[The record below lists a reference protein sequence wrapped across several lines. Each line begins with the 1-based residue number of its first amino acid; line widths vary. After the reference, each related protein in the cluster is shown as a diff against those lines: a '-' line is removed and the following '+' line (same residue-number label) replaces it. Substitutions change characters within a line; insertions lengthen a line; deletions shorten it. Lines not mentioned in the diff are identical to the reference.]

1 MGRVRIRTARP
12 AWWQSSSIACSRTSP
27 QSSTATACR
36 RATTSASTT
45 SPGRTGWRWKR
56 RAAPAR
62 STSVPERKRRS
73 SRSRTGSHGAR
84 ARSRGSPTDRR
95 SPGSSAGAPW
105 TRRRRNTPW
114 DGRRRSRSMP
124 AWPVRLKRSSRRDE
138 GSGGTGTPTSLTPD
152 AVARYGRPVQ
162 RGGISLG
169 KLVLVAMLLAGC
181 GRRQAPPYRTDAITR
196 GPVSEVVNATG
207 DVSAIVTV
215 NVGSQVSGIVNR
227 LYVDF
232 NSVVKRAQLL
242 ASLDPR
248 LFQAQ
253 LEKAEASL
261 ASAKANVQK
270 AQAAY
275 SDSLRIALR
284 QQELLQQGL
293 ISQAEL
299 ETAVATRD
307 QNAAALSAA
316 QASVLQAKADR
327 DMAATNLAF
336 TRIES
341 PIDGIVVS
349 RSVDVGQ
356 TVAAAFQAPTL
367 FLIANDL
374 TKMQILANID
384 EADVGKVHPGLEA
397 KFTVDAY
404 PGETFTGSIRD
415 VRQAPNTIQNVVTYP
430 AVIDAPN
437 PDRKLRQGMTASVNI
452 TAARKDD
459 SLRVSNAA
467 LRWKPDESTA
477 PEAAPPQRPGG
488 TPQARTASAAARGA
502 RDGSGQQAP
511 GRAGRVYKLA
521 NGKPVPVNIRVGLSD
536 GQRTE
541 VIEGLSEGDRVIV
554 GGGDA
559 GGSAQ
564 QQRRRGPF

>member
-1 MGRVRIRTARP
+1 LRK
-12 AWWQSSSIACSRTSP
+12 IALI
-27 QSSTATACR
+27 A
-36 RATTSASTT
+36 
-45 SPGRTGWRWKR
+45 
-56 RAAPAR
+56 
-62 STSVPERKRRS
+62 
-73 SRSRTGSHGAR
+73 
-84 ARSRGSPTDRR
+84 
-95 SPGSSAGAPW
+95 
-105 TRRRRNTPW
+105 
-114 DGRRRSRSMP
+114 
-124 AWPVRLKRSSRRDE
+124 
-138 GSGGTGTPTSLTPD
+138 
-152 AVARYGRPVQ
+152 
-162 RGGISLG
+162 
-169 KLVLVAMLLAGC
+169 VLVAAAC
-181 GRRQAPPYRTDAITR
+181 GRKQAAPYRTDPVTR

-215 NVGSQVSGIVNR
+215 NVGSQVSGIIDKLN
-227 LYVDF
+227 VDF
-232 NSVVKRAQLL
+232 NSKVKKDQLL
-242 ASLDPR
+242 ATLDPR

-253 LEKAEASL
+253 LEKAAASL
-261 ASAKANVQK
+261 ASANANVEK

-275 SDSLRIALR
+275 ADSVRIANR
-284 QQELLQQGL
+284 QQELRQQGL
-293 ISQAEL
+293 ISQADL
-299 ETAVATRD
+299 DTALATRD
-307 QNAAALSAA
+307 QNAAGLSAA
-316 QASVLQAKADR
+316 KATVLQAKADR

-336 TRIES
+336 TRITS

-384 EADVGKVHPGLEA
+384 EADVGKVREGLEA

-404 PGETFTGSIRD
+404 PGETFTGMIRD

-467 LRWKPDESTA
+467 LRWKPDESAA
-477 PEAAPPQRPGG
+477 PETAQRPGG

-502 RDGSGQQAP
+502 REGSAQQAP
-511 GRAGRVYKLA
+511 GRAGRVYKLE

-554 GGGDA
+554 GGGDTAA
-559 GGSAQ
+559 GAQ

>member
-1 MGRVRIRTARP
+1 MRK
-12 AWWQSSSIACSRTSP
+12 IALIAVLV
-27 QSSTATACR
+27 ATAC
-36 RATTSASTT
+36 
-45 SPGRTGWRWKR
+45 GRKQ
-56 RAAPAR
+56 AA
-62 STSVPERKRRS
+62 
-73 SRSRTGSHGAR
+73 
-84 ARSRGSPTDRR
+84 
-95 SPGSSAGAPW
+95 
-105 TRRRRNTPW
+105 
-114 DGRRRSRSMP
+114 
-124 AWPVRLKRSSRRDE
+124 
-138 GSGGTGTPTSLTPD
+138 
-152 AVARYGRPVQ
+152 
-162 RGGISLG
+162 
-169 KLVLVAMLLAGC
+169 
-181 GRRQAPPYRTDAITR
+181 PYRTDPVTR

-215 NVGSQVSGIVNR
+215 NVGSQVSGIIDKLN
-227 LYVDF
+227 VDF
-232 NSVVKRAQLL
+232 NSKVKKDQLL
-242 ASLDPR
+242 ATLDPR

-253 LEKAEASL
+253 LEKAAASL
-261 ASAKANVQK
+261 ASANANVEK

-275 SDSLRIALR
+275 ADSVRIANR
-284 QQELLQQGL
+284 QQELRQQGL
-293 ISQAEL
+293 ISQADL
-299 ETAVATRD
+299 DTALATRD
-307 QNAAALSAA
+307 QNAAGLSAA
-316 QASVLQAKADR
+316 KATVLQAKADR

-336 TRIES
+336 TRITS

-384 EADVGKVHPGLEA
+384 EADVGKVREGLEA

-404 PGETFTGSIRD
+404 PGETFTGMIRD

-467 LRWKPDESTA
+467 LRWKPDESAA
-477 PEAAPPQRPGG
+477 PETAQRPGG

-502 RDGSGQQAP
+502 REGSAQQAP
-511 GRAGRVYKLA
+511 GRAGRVYKLE

-554 GGGDA
+554 GGGDTAA
-559 GGSAQ
+559 GAQ

>member
-1 MGRVRIRTARP
+1 LRK
-12 AWWQSSSIACSRTSP
+12 IALIAVLV
-27 QSSTATACR
+27 ATAC
-36 RATTSASTT
+36 
-45 SPGRTGWRWKR
+45 GRKQ
-56 RAAPAR
+56 AA
-62 STSVPERKRRS
+62 
-73 SRSRTGSHGAR
+73 
-84 ARSRGSPTDRR
+84 
-95 SPGSSAGAPW
+95 
-105 TRRRRNTPW
+105 
-114 DGRRRSRSMP
+114 
-124 AWPVRLKRSSRRDE
+124 
-138 GSGGTGTPTSLTPD
+138 
-152 AVARYGRPVQ
+152 
-162 RGGISLG
+162 
-169 KLVLVAMLLAGC
+169 
-181 GRRQAPPYRTDAITR
+181 PYRTDPVTR

-215 NVGSQVSGIVNR
+215 NVGSQVSGIIDKLN
-227 LYVDF
+227 VDF
-232 NSVVKRAQLL
+232 NSKVKKDQLL
-242 ASLDPR
+242 ATLDPR

-253 LEKAEASL
+253 LEKAAASL
-261 ASAKANVQK
+261 ASANANVEK

-275 SDSLRIALR
+275 ADSVRIANR
-284 QQELLQQGL
+284 QQELRQQGL
-293 ISQAEL
+293 ISQADL
-299 ETAVATRD
+299 DTALATRD
-307 QNAAALSAA
+307 QNAAGLSAA
-316 QASVLQAKADR
+316 KATVLQAKADR

-336 TRIES
+336 TRIRS

-384 EADVGKVHPGLEA
+384 EADVGKVREGLEA

-404 PGETFTGSIRD
+404 PGETFTGMIRD

-467 LRWKPDESTA
+467 LRWKPDESAA
-477 PEAAPPQRPGG
+477 PETAQRPGG

-502 RDGSGQQAP
+502 RDGSAQQAP
-511 GRAGRVYKLA
+511 GRAGRVYKLE

-559 GGSAQ
+559 ATTAQ

>member
-1 MGRVRIRTARP
+1 MVGR
-12 AWWQSSSIACSRTSP
+12 S
-27 QSSTATACR
+27 
-36 RATTSASTT
+36 
-45 SPGRTGWRWKR
+45 
-56 RAAPAR
+56 
-62 STSVPERKRRS
+62 
-73 SRSRTGSHGAR
+73 
-84 ARSRGSPTDRR
+84 
-95 SPGSSAGAPW
+95 
-105 TRRRRNTPW
+105 
-114 DGRRRSRSMP
+114 
-124 AWPVRLKRSSRRDE
+124 
-138 GSGGTGTPTSLTPD
+138 
-152 AVARYGRPVQ
+152 

-181 GRRQAPPYRTDAITR
+181 DRRQAPPYRTDAITR

-215 NVGSQVSGIVNR
+215 NVGSQVSGIVDR

-248 LFQAQ
+248 LFRAQ
-253 LEKAEASL
+253 FEKTEASL

-270 AQAAY
+270 AEAAY
-275 SDSLRIALR
+275 SDSLRIASR

-299 ETAVATRD
+299 ETTVATRD
-307 QNAAALSAA
+307 QNAAASSAA
-316 QASVLQAKADR
+316 KASVLQAKADR

-404 PGETFTGSIRD
+404 PGETFSGVIRD
-415 VRQAPNTIQNVVTYP
+415 VRQAPTMIQNVVTYP

-437 PDRKLRQGMTASVNI
+437 PDRKLRQGMTTSVTI
-452 TAARKDD
+452 TTARKDD
-459 SLRVSNAA
+459 VLRVPNVA
-467 LRWKPDESTA
+467 LRWT
-477 PEAAPPQRPGG
+477 PEDAALQEATPQRHGVP
-488 TPQARTASAAARGA
+488 PQARTTSAAARGT
-502 RDGSGQQAP
+502 RDGGQQP
-511 GRAGRVYKLA
+511 GRAGRIYKLE
-521 NGKPVPVNIRVGLSD
+521 NGKPVPVFVRVGFSD

-541 VIEGLSEGDRVIV
+541 LIEGLADGDRVIV
-554 GGGDA
+554 GGGESRA
-559 GGSAQ
+559 SGQSA
-564 QQRRRGPF
+564 RRRGPF

>member
-1 MGRVRIRTARP
+1 MRK
-12 AWWQSSSIACSRTSP
+12 IALI
-27 QSSTATACR
+27 A
-36 RATTSASTT
+36 
-45 SPGRTGWRWKR
+45 
-56 RAAPAR
+56 
-62 STSVPERKRRS
+62 
-73 SRSRTGSHGAR
+73 
-84 ARSRGSPTDRR
+84 
-95 SPGSSAGAPW
+95 
-105 TRRRRNTPW
+105 
-114 DGRRRSRSMP
+114 
-124 AWPVRLKRSSRRDE
+124 
-138 GSGGTGTPTSLTPD
+138 
-152 AVARYGRPVQ
+152 
-162 RGGISLG
+162 
-169 KLVLVAMLLAGC
+169 VLVAAAC
-181 GRRQAPPYRTDAITR
+181 GRKQAAPYRTDPVTR

-215 NVGSQVSGIVNR
+215 NVGSQVSGIIDKLN
-227 LYVDF
+227 VDF
-232 NSVVKRAQLL
+232 NSKVKKDQLL
-242 ASLDPR
+242 ATLDPR

-253 LEKAEASL
+253 LEKAAASL
-261 ASAKANVQK
+261 ASANANVEK

-275 SDSLRIALR
+275 ADSVRIGNR
-284 QQELLQQGL
+284 QQELRQQGL
-293 ISQAEL
+293 ISQADL
-299 ETAVATRD
+299 DTALATRD
-307 QNAAALSAA
+307 QNAAGLSAA
-316 QASVLQAKADR
+316 KATVLQAKADR

-336 TRIES
+336 TRITS

-384 EADVGKVHPGLEA
+384 EADVGKVREGLEA

-404 PGETFTGSIRD
+404 PGETFTGMIRD

-467 LRWKPDESTA
+467 LRWKPDESAA
-477 PEAAPPQRPGG
+477 PETAQRPGG

-502 RDGSGQQAP
+502 RDGSAQQAP
-511 GRAGRVYKLA
+511 GRAGRVYKLE

-559 GGSAQ
+559 ATTAQ

>member
-1 MGRVRIRTARP
+1 MRK
-12 AWWQSSSIACSRTSP
+12 IALI
-27 QSSTATACR
+27 A
-36 RATTSASTT
+36 
-45 SPGRTGWRWKR
+45 
-56 RAAPAR
+56 
-62 STSVPERKRRS
+62 
-73 SRSRTGSHGAR
+73 
-84 ARSRGSPTDRR
+84 
-95 SPGSSAGAPW
+95 
-105 TRRRRNTPW
+105 
-114 DGRRRSRSMP
+114 
-124 AWPVRLKRSSRRDE
+124 
-138 GSGGTGTPTSLTPD
+138 
-152 AVARYGRPVQ
+152 
-162 RGGISLG
+162 
-169 KLVLVAMLLAGC
+169 VLVAAAC
-181 GRRQAPPYRTDAITR
+181 GRKQAAPYRTDPVTR

-215 NVGSQVSGIVNR
+215 NVGSQVSGIIDKLN
-227 LYVDF
+227 VDF
-232 NSVVKRAQLL
+232 NSKVKKDQLL
-242 ASLDPR
+242 ATLDPR

-253 LEKAEASL
+253 LEKAAASL
-261 ASAKANVQK
+261 ASANANVEK

-275 SDSLRIALR
+275 ADSVRIANR
-284 QQELLQQGL
+284 QQELRQQGL
-293 ISQAEL
+293 ISQADL
-299 ETAVATRD
+299 DTALATRD
-307 QNAAALSAA
+307 QNAAGLSAA
-316 QASVLQAKADR
+316 KATVLQAKADR

-336 TRIES
+336 TRITS

-384 EADVGKVHPGLEA
+384 EADVGKVREGLEA

-404 PGETFTGSIRD
+404 PGETFTGVIRD

-437 PDRKLRQGMTASVNI
+437 PDRKLRQGMTASVNV
-452 TAARKDD
+452 TSARKDD

-467 LRWKPDESTA
+467 LRWKPDESAA
-477 PEAAPPQRPGG
+477 PETAQRPGG

-502 RDGSGQQAP
+502 REGSAQQAP
-511 GRAGRVYKLA
+511 GRAGRVYKLE

-554 GGGDA
+554 GGGDTAA
-559 GGSAQ
+559 GAQ

>member
-1 MGRVRIRTARP
+1 
-12 AWWQSSSIACSRTSP
+12 
-27 QSSTATACR
+27 
-36 RATTSASTT
+36 
-45 SPGRTGWRWKR
+45 
-56 RAAPAR
+56 
-62 STSVPERKRRS
+62 
-73 SRSRTGSHGAR
+73 
-84 ARSRGSPTDRR
+84 
-95 SPGSSAGAPW
+95 
-105 TRRRRNTPW
+105 
-114 DGRRRSRSMP
+114 
-124 AWPVRLKRSSRRDE
+124 
-138 GSGGTGTPTSLTPD
+138 
-152 AVARYGRPVQ
+152 
-162 RGGISLG
+162 
-169 KLVLVAMLLAGC
+169 
-181 GRRQAPPYRTDAITR
+181 
-196 GPVSEVVNATG
+196 VSEVVNATG

-215 NVGSQVSGIVNR
+215 NVGSQVSGIIDKLN
-227 LYVDF
+227 VDF
-232 NSVVKRAQLL
+232 NSKVKKDQLL
-242 ASLDPR
+242 ATLDPR

-253 LEKAEASL
+253 LEKAAASL
-261 ASAKANVQK
+261 ASANANVEK

-275 SDSLRIALR
+275 ADSVRIGNR
-284 QQELLQQGL
+284 QQELRQQGL
-293 ISQAEL
+293 ISQADL
-299 ETAVATRD
+299 DTALATRD
-307 QNAAALSAA
+307 QNAAGLSAA
-316 QASVLQAKADR
+316 KATVLQAKADR

-336 TRIES
+336 TRITS

-384 EADVGKVHPGLEA
+384 EADVGKVREGLEA

-404 PGETFTGSIRD
+404 PGETFTGMIRD

-467 LRWKPDESTA
+467 LRWKPDESAA
-477 PEAAPPQRPGG
+477 PETAQRPGG

-502 RDGSGQQAP
+502 REGSAQQAP
-511 GRAGRVYKLA
+511 GRAGRVYKLE

-554 GGGDA
+554 GGGDTAA
-559 GGSAQ
+559 GAQ

>member
-1 MGRVRIRTARP
+1 LRK
-12 AWWQSSSIACSRTSP
+12 IALIAVLV
-27 QSSTATACR
+27 ATAC
-36 RATTSASTT
+36 
-45 SPGRTGWRWKR
+45 GRKQ
-56 RAAPAR
+56 AA
-62 STSVPERKRRS
+62 
-73 SRSRTGSHGAR
+73 
-84 ARSRGSPTDRR
+84 
-95 SPGSSAGAPW
+95 
-105 TRRRRNTPW
+105 
-114 DGRRRSRSMP
+114 
-124 AWPVRLKRSSRRDE
+124 
-138 GSGGTGTPTSLTPD
+138 
-152 AVARYGRPVQ
+152 
-162 RGGISLG
+162 
-169 KLVLVAMLLAGC
+169 
-181 GRRQAPPYRTDAITR
+181 PYRTDPVTR

-215 NVGSQVSGIVNR
+215 NVGSQVSGIIDKLN
-227 LYVDF
+227 VDF
-232 NSVVKRAQLL
+232 NSKVKKDQLL
-242 ASLDPR
+242 ATLDPR

-253 LEKAEASL
+253 LEKAAASL
-261 ASAKANVQK
+261 ASANANVEK

-275 SDSLRIALR
+275 ADSVRIANR
-284 QQELLQQGL
+284 QQELRQQGL
-293 ISQAEL
+293 ISQADL
-299 ETAVATRD
+299 DTALATRD
-307 QNAAALSAA
+307 QNAAGLSAA
-316 QASVLQAKADR
+316 KATVLQAKADR

-336 TRIES
+336 TRITS

-384 EADVGKVHPGLEA
+384 EADVGKVREGLEA

-404 PGETFTGSIRD
+404 PGETFTGMIRD

-467 LRWKPDESTA
+467 LRWKPDESAA
-477 PEAAPPQRPGG
+477 PETAQRPGG

-502 RDGSGQQAP
+502 RDGSAQQAP
-511 GRAGRVYKLA
+511 GRAGRVYKLE

-559 GGSAQ
+559 ATTAQ

>member
-1 MGRVRIRTARP
+1 MRK
-12 AWWQSSSIACSRTSP
+12 IALIAVLV
-27 QSSTATACR
+27 ATAC
-36 RATTSASTT
+36 
-45 SPGRTGWRWKR
+45 GRKQ
-56 RAAPAR
+56 AA
-62 STSVPERKRRS
+62 
-73 SRSRTGSHGAR
+73 
-84 ARSRGSPTDRR
+84 
-95 SPGSSAGAPW
+95 
-105 TRRRRNTPW
+105 
-114 DGRRRSRSMP
+114 
-124 AWPVRLKRSSRRDE
+124 
-138 GSGGTGTPTSLTPD
+138 
-152 AVARYGRPVQ
+152 
-162 RGGISLG
+162 
-169 KLVLVAMLLAGC
+169 
-181 GRRQAPPYRTDAITR
+181 PYRTDPVTR

-215 NVGSQVSGIVNR
+215 NVGSQVSGIIDKLN
-227 LYVDF
+227 VDF
-232 NSVVKRAQLL
+232 NSKVKKDQLL
-242 ASLDPR
+242 ATLDPR

-253 LEKAEASL
+253 LEKAAASL
-261 ASAKANVQK
+261 ASANANVEK

-275 SDSLRIALR
+275 ADSVRIANR
-284 QQELLQQGL
+284 QQELRQQGL
-293 ISQAEL
+293 ISQADL
-299 ETAVATRD
+299 DTALATRD
-307 QNAAALSAA
+307 QNAAGLSAA
-316 QASVLQAKADR
+316 KATVLQAKADR

-336 TRIES
+336 TRITS

-384 EADVGKVHPGLEA
+384 EADVGKVREGLEA

-404 PGETFTGSIRD
+404 PGETFTGMIRD

-467 LRWKPDESTA
+467 LRWKPDESAA
-477 PEAAPPQRPGG
+477 PETAQRPGG

-502 RDGSGQQAP
+502 RDGSAQQAP
-511 GRAGRVYKLA
+511 GRAGRVYKLE

-559 GGSAQ
+559 ATAAQ

>member
-1 MGRVRIRTARP
+1 MRK
-12 AWWQSSSIACSRTSP
+12 IALIAVLV
-27 QSSTATACR
+27 ATAC
-36 RATTSASTT
+36 
-45 SPGRTGWRWKR
+45 GRKQ
-56 RAAPAR
+56 AA
-62 STSVPERKRRS
+62 
-73 SRSRTGSHGAR
+73 
-84 ARSRGSPTDRR
+84 
-95 SPGSSAGAPW
+95 
-105 TRRRRNTPW
+105 
-114 DGRRRSRSMP
+114 
-124 AWPVRLKRSSRRDE
+124 
-138 GSGGTGTPTSLTPD
+138 
-152 AVARYGRPVQ
+152 
-162 RGGISLG
+162 
-169 KLVLVAMLLAGC
+169 
-181 GRRQAPPYRTDAITR
+181 PYRTDPVTR

-215 NVGSQVSGIVNR
+215 NVGSQVSGIIDKLN
-227 LYVDF
+227 VDF
-232 NSVVKRAQLL
+232 NSKVKKDQLL
-242 ASLDPR
+242 ATLDPR

-253 LEKAEASL
+253 LEKAAASL
-261 ASAKANVQK
+261 ASANANVEK

-275 SDSLRIALR
+275 ADSVRIANR
-284 QQELLQQGL
+284 QQELRQQGL
-293 ISQAEL
+293 ISQADL
-299 ETAVATRD
+299 DTALATRD
-307 QNAAALSAA
+307 QNAAGLSAA
-316 QASVLQAKADR
+316 KATVLQAKADR

-336 TRIES
+336 TRITS

-384 EADVGKVHPGLEA
+384 EADVGKVREGLEA

-404 PGETFTGSIRD
+404 PGETFTGMIRD

-467 LRWKPDESTA
+467 LRWKPDESAA
-477 PEAAPPQRPGG
+477 PETAQRPGG

-502 RDGSGQQAP
+502 RDGSAQQAP
-511 GRAGRVYKLA
+511 GRAGRVYKLE

-559 GGSAQ
+559 ATTAQ